1 MCTRG
6 VWQLSSV
13 TVRFCAQGGSSAGTR
28 AFVAGDLRAFAAANS
43 VIGFAVEHVAGRHPL
58 AVGRYRACAVCAHGA
73 SSAAAARCHSL
84 SLSLSLSARARRPF
98 AGDGT
103 VKPVDLRNKDAT
115 AVAAVLQSLRD
126 NATGRVRRFRQPVRS
141 QVPSVQGVWDPSSF
155 EGDADL
161 QPLREARAGGV
172 AAEAR

>member
-43 VIGFAVEHVAGRHPL
+43 AIGFAVEHVAGRHPL
-58 AVGRYRACAVCAHGA
+58 AVGRYRA
-73 SSAAAARCHSL
+73 L
-84 SLSLSLSARARRPF
+84 ARACARVCLAWRLSHLSSRAAPAPPPLH

-103 VKPVDLRNKDAT
+103 VKPVDLRNKDAA

-161 QPLREARAGGV
+161 LPLREARAGGV